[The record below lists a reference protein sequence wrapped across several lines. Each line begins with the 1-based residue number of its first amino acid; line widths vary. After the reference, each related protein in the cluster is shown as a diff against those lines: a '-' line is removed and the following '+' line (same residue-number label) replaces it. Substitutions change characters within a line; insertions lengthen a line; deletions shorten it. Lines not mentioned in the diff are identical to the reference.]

1 MSPMK
6 RPWLVYGLAFL
17 GGMVLFLILVS
28 FFLTLLFFLLGE
40 RDLKGPKIGV
50 LEVKGV
56 ILESSEY
63 LKAIE
68 ELREREDIKAIVVRI
83 DSPGGSVGAVQE
95 IFEELKVLRKTKPL
109 IVSMGG
115 VAASGGLYL
124 ALSGQKIFAN
134 PGTITGSIG
143 VMIQLPNFEKLME
156 KIGISA
162 EVIKSGPYKDTGS
175 AFRGLTSEE
184 RKYLQEKVELLHN
197 QFVKAISEERKIP
210 LEKVKAFANGKIYT
224 GEEALKLGLI
234 DGLGNF
240 YRAVDEA
247 KRLSGIKKAVL
258 IFYPRKKG
266 YLERFFEEK
275 IPLKDI
281 RLYDPLNLRAL
292 YLYQP

>member
-1 MSPMK
+1 MK

-17 GGMVLFLILVS
+17 GGIVLFLIFLSIFLS
-28 FFLTLLFFLLGE
+28 FLFFLLGE
-40 RDLKGPKIGV
+40 RISPGPKIGV

-68 ELREREDIKAIVVRI
+68 ELREREDIKAVVLRVN
-83 DSPGGSVGAVQE
+83 SPGGSVGAVQE
-95 IFEELKVLRKTKPL
+95 IFEELKVLRKIKPL
-109 IVSMGG
+109 VVSMGE

-124 ALSGQKIFAN
+124 SLSGQKIFAN

-143 VMIQLPNFEKLME
+143 VMIQLPNLEKLME

-175 AFRGLTSEE
+175 VFRGLTSEE
-184 RKYLQEKVELLHN
+184 KKYLQEKVELLHQ
-197 QFVKAISEERKIP
+197 QFIKAISEERKIP
-210 LEKVKAFANGKIYT
+210 LDKVKTFANGKIYT
-224 GEEALKLGLI
+224 GEEALNLGLV
-234 DGLGNF
+234 DALGNF

-247 KRLSGIKKAVL
+247 KRLSGIKKAFL

-275 IPLKDI
+275 VPLKDI
-281 RLYDPLNLRAL
+281 QFYDPLNIKVL
-292 YLYQP
+292 YLYQPLR